1 MQPQVLVDYE
11 LSVARQGYIVRALVK
26 IAGKEPEGSAHT
38 PLNLALVLDRS
49 GSMAGEKLERAK
61 EAAAFL
67 VRRLR
72 AHDRVGVVAYDDEV
86 TTVARSA
93 EAGAHTALGHAIAAI
108 RSGGCT
114 NLSGGWFRGQELV
127 AGAKP
132 MCAEGTLHRVML
144 LTDGQ
149 ANLGITDPVQLV
161 GICRAAARV
170 GISTTTIGFGEDYDE
185 ALLRAMADAGRG
197 NAWYIERP
205 DQAPGVFEE
214 EIEGLL
220 SLSAQNLSVTIREG
234 DAVQFIG
241 VQNDY
246 LQARTP
252 EGIRV
257 ELGDLYAR
265 EPRSLLI
272 EFFVP
277 GLDERAQLPIA
288 ELVISA
294 VVLTAT
300 GGIERQQVTMTI
312 VSGVEPAGVK
322 VPEIQREVLLME
334 AARAREEA
342 VERQRRGDTLGASDV
357 LSAAATRLAM
367 EGPAEFVGVL
377 REQAEDLAALAAQ
390 VREDPFSAADEK
402 YLAQRAYNAR
412 RGKAGYEEK
421 LARGAPRKRD

>member
-11 LSVARQGYIVRALVK
+11 LSVARQGFIVRALVK
-26 IAGKEPEGSAHT
+26 IAGKEPEGAKHT
-38 PLNLALVLDRS
+38 PLNLAVVLDRS

-86 TTVARSA
+86 TTVAPSA
-93 EAGAHTALGHAIAAI
+93 EGCTHAGLASAIAAI
-108 RSGGCT
+108 PAGGST
-114 NLSGGWFRGQELV
+114 NLSGGWVRGQEMV

-132 MCAEGTLHRVML
+132 TCAEGTLHRVLL

-149 ANLGITDPVQLV
+149 ANMGITDPVQLV
-161 GICRAAARV
+161 GICRAAART

-185 ALLRAMADAGRG
+185 KLLRAMADAGRG

-220 SLSAQNLSVTIREG
+220 SLAAQNLSVTIRESH
-234 DAVQFIG
+234 AVQFIG

-246 LQARTP
+246 PQGMTP

-265 EPRSLLI
+265 EPRSLLL

-277 GLDERAQLPIA
+277 GIDARPSVPIA
-288 ELVISA
+288 TVVIA
-294 VVLTAT
+294 GVVLTAA
-300 GGIERQQVTMTI
+300 GGIERQVVTRAIT
-312 VSGVEPAGVK
+312 SGIAPAGAQE
-322 VPEIQREVLLME
+322 PEVRREVLLME

-342 VERQRRGDTLGASDV
+342 VELQRRGDTQGAASV
-357 LSAAATRLAM
+357 LSTAAMRLL
-367 EGPAEFVGVL
+367 EGPPAYAEAL
-377 REQAEDLAALAAQ
+377 REQAEDLSALAAR
-390 VREDPFSAADEK
+390 VREDAFTAADEK
-402 YLAQRAYNAR
+402 YAAQRAYNAR
-412 RGKAGYEEK
+412 RGKAVYEQK
-421 LARGAPRKRD
+421 LSRGKR